1 MTVIIVVF
9 TLLLPVVSLAGIIK
23 LEPLV
28 TDLENPVAITAVG
41 DGSNR
46 LFINL
51 QEGQIV
57 IYDGTQ
63 LLPIPFLDIRSL
75 VSCCSERGLLGL
87 AFHPDYINN
96 GFFYINYTNT
106 NGNTVVARYTVSDD
120 PNVADPSSAIILL
133 TVLQLFTNHNGGQ
146 LQFGPDGYLYIGMGD
161 GGGGGDPQ
169 NNAQN
174 LGTLLIDVDSGL
186 PFTIPPDN
194 PFVGNPGARDE
205 IWALGLRNPW
215 RFSFDRLTGDLFIA
229 DVGQNDWEELNVQS
243 ASSTGGENYGWRL
256 MEGNHCFNPPT
267 NCNDGTLTMP
277 VLEYN
282 HSLGCSITGGFRY
295 RGTEIQQLHGTYLYG
310 DYCSGR
316 IWGAKNDDSTV
327 WSTEELL
334 NTNLSISAFGEDESG
349 EIYLAHYS
357 SVKGAVYRIS
367 VVNPVP
373 DIDVNGSD
381 GSVTITPTDTL
392 SVTIALDPGSHV
404 GENADWWLIILYQPP
419 SGSWEYLTHSTF
431 QSPLFDLPP
440 TEILNTTELPSGYS
454 FAFFWGVDML
464 PDGLINDPLYID
476 LVIVNVQ

>member
-9 TLLLPVVSLAGIIK
+9 TLFLPVVSLAGIIK

-28 TDLENPVAITAVG
+28 TGLENPVAITAVG

-51 QEGQIV
+51 QDGQIV

-75 VSCCSERGLLGL
+75 VSCCGERGLLGL

-106 NGNTVVARYTVSDD
+106 NGNTIVARYTVSDD
-120 PNVADPSSAIILL
+120 PNVADQSSAIILL
-133 TVLQLFTNHNGGQ
+133 TVLQPFSTHNGGQ

-161 GGGGGDPQ
+161 GGSGGDPQ

-174 LGTLLIDVDSGL
+174 LGTLLGKMLRIDVDSGL

-215 RFSFDRLTGDLFIA
+215 RFLFIA
-229 DVGQNDWEELNVQS
+229 DVGQNDWEEVNVQS

-256 MEGNHCFNPPT
+256 MEGNHCFNPLT

-277 VLEYN
+277 ILEYN

-310 DYCSGR
+310 DYCSG
-316 IWGAKNDDSTV
+316 
-327 WSTEELL
+327 
-334 NTNLSISAFGEDESG
+334 
-349 EIYLAHYS
+349 
-357 SVKGAVYRIS
+357 
-367 VVNPVP
+367 
-373 DIDVNGSD
+373 
-381 GSVTITPTDTL
+381 
-392 SVTIALDPGSHV
+392 
-404 GENADWWLIILYQPP
+404 
-419 SGSWEYLTHSTF
+419 
-431 QSPLFDLPP
+431 
-440 TEILNTTELPSGYS
+440 
-454 FAFFWGVDML
+454 
-464 PDGLINDPLYID
+464 
-476 LVIVNVQ
+476 